1 MLLLPKS
8 YFLSCPGIT
17 SLPYGQVSSESP
29 LPSPPSTLQSKC
41 RLCSSQGVA
50 LLSGIPAA
58 PPVHLTRWRTSQP
71 CLLQE
76 VGEVHSQFNSPIPS
90 PILGSPEATGRE
102 GKFPPLSTCLPPEKV
117 LGGSRRQP
125 EYTLSCS
132 LYLKF
137 QGPRL
142 IPSITT

>member
-58 PPVHLTRWRTSQP
+58 PVFACINLTHPSSPSSTHEACRTDLDFYPFLPFLFFFPV
-71 CLLQE
+71 CL
-76 VGEVHSQFNSPIPS
+76 FRAAPT
-90 PILGSPEATGRE
+90 AY
-102 GKFPPLSTCLPPEKV
+102 
-117 LGGSRRQP
+117 GGSQAM
-125 EYTLSCS
+125 
-132 LYLKF
+132 
-137 QGPRL
+137 G
-142 IPSITT
+142 